1 MKKNNFKIV
10 KIDKSKNLFNYEKK
24 ILINEL
30 ILDLKLG
37 YYDFEKEKAQKVKF
51 SLEIDYQ
58 DKKPSNDK
66 DIKSIVNY
74 GTIVKFITKLIKKK
88 HYNFLETLAEAVF
101 DELFKDKRIAK
112 IMLKIEKL
120 EILKQCSS
128 VGIQITKK
136 EVMIS
141 SEIGKEVIKKE
152 LPLIPKLPGVYR
164 MLNDKGDILY
174 VGKAKN
180 LPNRLKSYVSEKNHI
195 IRTERMLSQ
204 TRKLEITTT
213 SNESEA
219 LLLEA
224 NLIKKY
230 KPKFNILLRDD
241 KSFPFIF
248 IGNKDKWPQIKR
260 HRGKKTKKGFYFG
273 PFASA
278 GSANWTIK
286 MIQKIFHLR
295 VCDDTVFKN
304 RERPCILYQIKRCSG
319 PCVGYIEKNEYKK
332 TVDDAIEFVSGKS
345 RKIQKSLSDQ
355 MEKASD
361 NLDFEKAGIL
371 RDRIKSLNIIQSSQ
385 RINEANLIEADVIA
399 GYKESGKT
407 CIQVFFYRSKQNWG
421 NQAFFPKHDPDE
433 KLSDILNSFVSQFY
447 ENKSVPSSII
457 LSEEI
462 KEKILIEKTLSQKE
476 EKQIDISIAK
486 KGSKLKVINQAIKN
500 AKDSLTRKL
509 YESQNNREL
518 FDAVANKFNL
528 ETNINLIEVYDNSH
542 IQGTNSVGAL
552 IAYGDEGFIKKRY
565 RKFNIKIQKNE
576 QDDYGMMREVLNR
589 RFKRAIQEK
598 DNYLTFP
605 DLVLIDGGKG
615 QYSVARETLNELG
628 LHDLPIVA
636 IAKGK
641 QRNSGNET
649 FFHNGKE
656 FKFIK
661 NDPTLFFLQR
671 IRDESHRFAISA
683 HRAKRKKGI
692 SKSLLDQ
699 IEGIGS
705 IRKRALLNHFGSAR
719 AVESASLDEIKSV
732 EGVEAKVAKK
742 IYNFFHE

>member
-1 MKKNNFKIV
+1 
-10 KIDKSKNLFNYEKK
+10 
-24 ILINEL
+24 
-30 ILDLKLG
+30 
-37 YYDFEKEKAQKVKF
+37 
-51 SLEIDYQ
+51 
-58 DKKPSNDK
+58 
-66 DIKSIVNY
+66 
-74 GTIVKFITKLIKKK
+74 
-88 HYNFLETLAEAVF
+88 
-101 DELFKDKRIAK
+101 
-112 IMLKIEKL
+112 
-120 EILKQCSS
+120 
-128 VGIQITKK
+128 
-136 EVMIS
+136 MIS

-164 MLNDKGDILY
+164 MLNDKGEILY

-180 LPNRLKSYVSEKNHI
+180 LPNRLKSYIAEKNHI

-204 TRKLEITTT
+204 TKKLEITTT

-224 NLIKKY
+224 NLIKKH

-248 IGNKDKWPQIKR
+248 IGNKDVWPQIRR
-260 HRGKKTKKGFYFG
+260 HRGKKTKEGFYFG

-319 PCVGYIEKNEYKK
+319 PCVGYVEKEDYKK

-355 MEKASD
+355 MEKASED
-361 NLDFEKAGIL
+361 LDFEKAVIL

-433 KLSDILNSFVSQFY
+433 SLSNILNSFVSQFY

-457 LSEEI
+457 ISEEI
-462 KEKILIEKTLSQKE
+462 KEKNLIEKTLSKKE
-476 EKQIDISIAK
+476 GKQVNLSVAK
-486 KGSKLKVINQAIKN
+486 KGSKLKVINQATKN
-500 AKDSLTRKL
+500 AKESLNRKL

-518 FDAVANKFNL
+518 FDSVASKFNL
-528 ETNINLIEVYDNSH
+528 ETNINLGEVYDNSH

-552 IAYGDEGFIKKRY
+552 IAFGEEGFIKKRY
-565 RKFNIKIQKNE
+565 RKFNIKSKKNE

-598 DNYLTFP
+598 DNYLSFP
-605 DLVLIDGGKG
+605 DLVIVDGGKG
-615 QYSVARETLNELG
+615 QYSVARDSLNELG
-628 LHDLPIVA
+628 LHEIPIIA

-641 QRNSGNET
+641 FRNSGNET

-656 FKFIK
+656 YKFNK

-683 HRAKRKKGI
+683 HRAKRKRGI

-732 EGVEAKVAKK
+732 DGVEEKVAKK

>member
-1 MKKNNFKIV
+1 LV
-10 KIDKSKNLFNYEKK
+10 YR
-24 ILINEL
+24 
-30 ILDLKLG
+30 
-37 YYDFEKEKAQKVKF
+37 
-51 SLEIDYQ
+51 
-58 DKKPSNDK
+58 
-66 DIKSIVNY
+66 
-74 GTIVKFITKLIKKK
+74 
-88 HYNFLETLAEAVF
+88 FL
-101 DELFKDKRIAK
+101 
-112 IMLKIEKL
+112 
-120 EILKQCSS
+120 
-128 VGIQITKK
+128 KK
-136 EVMIS
+136 EAMLS
-141 SEIGKEVIKKE
+141 SDIGKEVIKKE
-152 LPLIPKLPGVYR
+152 LPLMPKLPGVYR
-164 MLNDKGDILY
+164 MLNSKNEILY

-180 LPNRLKSYVSEKNHI
+180 LTNRLKSYVSEKNHI

-204 TRKLEITTT
+204 TKKLEITTT

-230 KPKFNILLRDD
+230 KPKYNILLRDD

-260 HRGKKTKKGFYFG
+260 HRGKKSKEGFYFG

-319 PCVGYIEKNEYKK
+319 PCVGYIKNDEYKH
-332 TVDDAIEFVSGKS
+332 TVEDAIEFVSGKS
-345 RKIQKSLSDQ
+345 RKIQKNLSQQ
-355 MEKASD
+355 MEKASEE
-361 NLDFEKAGIL
+361 LDFERATIL

-433 KLSDILNSFVSQFY
+433 SLNEILNSFISQFY
-447 ENKSVPSSII
+447 ENKSVPKTII
-457 LSEEI
+457 INEAI
-462 KEKILIEKTLSQKE
+462 KEKTLIEKTLSKKE
-476 EKQIDISIAK
+476 SKEISISVAK

-500 AKDSLTRKL
+500 AKDSLNRKL
-509 YESQNNREL
+509 YESQNNRDL
-518 FDAVANKFNL
+518 FDKVAKKFDL
-528 ETNINLIEVYDNSH
+528 ETNVSLVEVYDNSH

-552 IAYGDEGFIKKRY
+552 ITFGEEGFIKKRY
-565 RKFNIKIQKNE
+565 RKFNIKNKQNE
-576 QDDYGMMREVLNR
+576 QDDYGMMKEVLSR
-589 RFKRAIQEK
+589 RFKKAIQEK
-598 DNYLTFP
+598 DKYLSFP

-615 QYSVARETLNELG
+615 QYSSARDALNELG
-628 LHDLPIVA
+628 LHDIPIIA

-641 QRNSGNET
+641 FRNSGDET
-649 FFHNGKE
+649 FFHNGKS
-656 FKFIK
+656 FKFQK

-671 IRDESHRFAISA
+671 IRDEAHRFAVSA

-692 SKSLLDQ
+692 SRSLLDQ

-705 IRKRALLNHFGSAR
+705 MRKRALLNHFGSAR
-719 AVESASLDEIKSV
+719 AVESASLDEIKTV
-732 EGVEAKVAKK
+732 EGVEEKVAKK

>member
-1 MKKNNFKIV
+1 
-10 KIDKSKNLFNYEKK
+10 
-24 ILINEL
+24 
-30 ILDLKLG
+30 
-37 YYDFEKEKAQKVKF
+37 
-51 SLEIDYQ
+51 
-58 DKKPSNDK
+58 
-66 DIKSIVNY
+66 
-74 GTIVKFITKLIKKK
+74 
-88 HYNFLETLAEAVF
+88 
-101 DELFKDKRIAK
+101 
-112 IMLKIEKL
+112 
-120 EILKQCSS
+120 
-128 VGIQITKK
+128 
-136 EVMIS
+136 MIS

-164 MLNDKGDILY
+164 MLNDKGEILY

-180 LPNRLKSYVSEKNHI
+180 LPNRLKSYIAEKNHI

-204 TRKLEITTT
+204 TKKLEITTT

-224 NLIKKY
+224 NLIKKH

-248 IGNKDKWPQIKR
+248 IGNKDVWPQIRR
-260 HRGKKTKKGFYFG
+260 HRGKKTKEGFYFG

-319 PCVGYIEKNEYKK
+319 PCVGYVEKEDYKK

-355 MEKASD
+355 MEKASED
-361 NLDFEKAGIL
+361 LDFEKAVIL

-433 KLSDILNSFVSQFY
+433 SLSNILNSFVSQFY

-457 LSEEI
+457 ISEEI
-462 KEKILIEKTLSQKE
+462 KEKNLIEKTLSKKE
-476 EKQIDISIAK
+476 GKQVNLSVAK
-486 KGSKLKVINQAIKN
+486 KGSKLKVINQATKN
-500 AKDSLTRKL
+500 AKESLNRKL

-518 FDAVANKFNL
+518 FDSVSSKFNL
-528 ETNINLIEVYDNSH
+528 ETNINLVEVYDNSH

-552 IAYGDEGFIKKRY
+552 IAFGEEGFIKKRY
-565 RKFNIKIQKNE
+565 RKFNIKSKKNE

-598 DNYLTFP
+598 DNYLSFP
-605 DLVLIDGGKG
+605 DLVIVDGGKG
-615 QYSVARETLNELG
+615 QYSVARDSLNELG
-628 LHDLPIVA
+628 LHEIPIIA

-641 QRNSGNET
+641 FRNSGNET

-656 FKFIK
+656 YKFNK

-683 HRAKRKKGI
+683 HRAKRKRGI

-732 EGVEAKVAKK
+732 EGVEEKVAKK

>member
-1 MKKNNFKIV
+1 
-10 KIDKSKNLFNYEKK
+10 
-24 ILINEL
+24 
-30 ILDLKLG
+30 
-37 YYDFEKEKAQKVKF
+37 
-51 SLEIDYQ
+51 
-58 DKKPSNDK
+58 
-66 DIKSIVNY
+66 
-74 GTIVKFITKLIKKK
+74 
-88 HYNFLETLAEAVF
+88 
-101 DELFKDKRIAK
+101 
-112 IMLKIEKL
+112 
-120 EILKQCSS
+120 
-128 VGIQITKK
+128 
-136 EVMIS
+136 MIS
-141 SEIGKEVIKKE
+141 SETGKEVVKKE

-164 MLNDKGDILY
+164 MLNEKGDILY

-180 LPNRLKSYVSEKNHI
+180 LPSRLKSYVAEKNHI

-248 IGNKDKWPQIKR
+248 IGNKDKWSQIKR
-260 HRGKKTKKGFYFG
+260 HRGKKAKEGFYFG

-304 RERPCILYQIKRCSG
+304 RQRPCILYQIKRCSG
-319 PCVGYIEKNEYKK
+319 PCVGYIEKDEYKK

-345 RKIQKSLSDQ
+345 RKIQKNLSEL
-355 MEKASD
+355 MEKASE
-361 NLDFEKAGIL
+361 NLDFEKAVIL

-476 EKQIDISIAK
+476 EKQINISVAK
-486 KGSKLKVINQAIKN
+486 KGSKLKVIHQAIKN
-500 AKDSLTRKL
+500 AKDSLNRKL
-509 YESQNNREL
+509 YESQNNKEL
-518 FDAVANKFNL
+518 FDSVASKFNL
-528 ETNINLIEVYDNSH
+528 ETSINLIEVYDNSH

-565 RKFNIKIQKNE
+565 RKFNIKLEQNE

-598 DNYLTFP
+598 DNYLAFP
-605 DLVLIDGGKG
+605 DLVVVDGGKG

-641 QRNSGNET
+641 LRNSGNET

-656 FKFIK
+656 FKFEK

-671 IRDESHRFAISA
+671 IRDESHRFAVSA

-742 IYNFFHE
+742 IYSFFHE

>member
-1 MKKNNFKIV
+1 MGY
-10 KIDKSKNLFNYEKK
+10 KS
-24 ILINEL
+24 
-30 ILDLKLG
+30 
-37 YYDFEKEKAQKVKF
+37 Q
-51 SLEIDYQ
+51 
-58 DKKPSNDK
+58 
-66 DIKSIVNY
+66 
-74 GTIVKFITKLIKKK
+74 
-88 HYNFLETLAEAVF
+88 
-101 DELFKDKRIAK
+101 
-112 IMLKIEKL
+112 
-120 EILKQCSS
+120 
-128 VGIQITKK
+128 KK

-141 SEIGKEVIKKE
+141 SEIGKEIIKKE
-152 LPLIPKLPGVYR
+152 LPLIPKLPGVYK
-164 MLNDKGDILY
+164 MLSDKDQILY

-204 TRKLEITTT
+204 TRKIEITTT

-224 NLIKKY
+224 NLIKKH

-248 IGNKDKWPQIKR
+248 IGNKDKWSQIKR
-260 HRGKKTKKGFYFG
+260 HRGKKTKEGFYFG

-304 RERPCILYQIKRCSG
+304 RQRPCILYQIKRCSG
-319 PCVGYIEKNEYKK
+319 PCVGYIDESEYKR

-345 RKIQKSLSDQ
+345 RKIQKNLSDQ
-355 MEKASD
+355 MEKASES
-361 NLDFEKAGIL
+361 LDFEKAGIL

-385 RINEANLIEADVIA
+385 RINEANLVEADVIA
-399 GYKESGKT
+399 AYKESGQT

-433 KLSDILNSFVSQFY
+433 NLGNILNSFVSQFY

-457 LSEEI
+457 LSQEI
-462 KEKILIEKTLSQKE
+462 KEKILIEQTLSQKE
-476 EKQIDISIAK
+476 SKQVNISVAK

-500 AKDSLTRKL
+500 AKDSLNRKL
-509 YESQNNREL
+509 HESQNNREL
-518 FDAVANKFNL
+518 FESVVAKFNL

-542 IQGTNSVGAL
+542 NQGTNSVGAL
-552 IAYGDEGFIKKRY
+552 ISYGDEGFIKKRY
-565 RKFNIKIQKNE
+565 RKFNIKMKKNE
-576 QDDYGMMREVLNR
+576 QDDYGMMKEVLTR
-589 RFKRAIQEK
+589 RFKKAVQEK
-598 DNYLTFP
+598 EGHLSFP
-605 DLVLIDGGKG
+605 DLIFVDGGKG

-628 LHDLPIVA
+628 LHDIPLIA

-641 QRNSGNET
+641 FRNSGNET

-656 FKFIK
+656 YKFSK

-683 HRAKRKKGI
+683 HRARRKKGI

-732 EGVEAKVAKK
+732 EGVEEKVAKK

>member
-1 MKKNNFKIV
+1 MIARQLV
-10 KIDKSKNLFNYEKK
+10 YR
-24 ILINEL
+24 
-30 ILDLKLG
+30 
-37 YYDFEKEKAQKVKF
+37 
-51 SLEIDYQ
+51 
-58 DKKPSNDK
+58 
-66 DIKSIVNY
+66 
-74 GTIVKFITKLIKKK
+74 
-88 HYNFLETLAEAVF
+88 FL
-101 DELFKDKRIAK
+101 
-112 IMLKIEKL
+112 
-120 EILKQCSS
+120 
-128 VGIQITKK
+128 KK
-136 EVMIS
+136 EVMLS
-141 SEIGKEVIKKE
+141 SDIGKDVIKKE
-152 LPLIPKLPGVYR
+152 LPLMPKLPGVYR
-164 MLNDKGDILY
+164 MLNSKNEVLY

-180 LPNRLKSYVSEKNHI
+180 LTNRLKSYVSEKNHI

-204 TRKLEITTT
+204 TKKLEITTT

-248 IGNKDKWPQIKR
+248 IGNNEKWPQIKK
-260 HRGKKTKKGFYFG
+260 HRGKKTKEGFFFG

-304 RERPCILYQIKRCSG
+304 RKRPCILYQIKRCSG
-319 PCVGYIEKNEYKK
+319 PCVGYIKNDEYKQ

-345 RKIQKSLSDQ
+345 RKIQKNLSKQ
-355 MEKASD
+355 MEKASEE
-361 NLDFEKAGIL
+361 LDFEKATIL

-407 CIQVFFYRSKQNWG
+407 CIQIFFYRSKQNWG

-433 KLSDILNSFVSQFY
+433 SLKEILKSFIVQFY
-447 ENKSVPSSII
+447 ENKSIPKSII
-457 LSEEI
+457 LNEEI
-462 KEKILIEKTLSQKE
+462 NEKSLIEKTLSKKE
-476 EKQIDISIAK
+476 NKEINISVAK
-486 KGSKLKVINQAIKN
+486 KGSKLKVVNQAIKN
-500 AKDSLTRKL
+500 AKDSLNRKL
-509 YESQNNREL
+509 YESQNNKDL
-518 FDAVANKFNL
+518 FEKVAKKFNL
-528 ETNINLIEVYDNSH
+528 ETNISLIEVYDNSH

-552 IAYGDEGFIKKRY
+552 IAFGEEGFIKKRY
-565 RKFNIKIQKNE
+565 RKFNIKIEKNE
-576 QDDYGMMREVLNR
+576 QDDYGMMKEVLSR
-589 RFKRAIQEK
+589 RFKRAVEEK
-598 DNYLTFP
+598 ENYLSFP

-615 QYSVARETLNELG
+615 QYSTARETMNELG
-628 LHDLPIVA
+628 LHEIPIVA

-641 QRNSGNET
+641 FRNSGNET

-656 FKFIK
+656 FKFLK

-671 IRDESHRFAISA
+671 LRDESHRFAISA
-683 HRAKRKKGI
+683 HRSKRKKAI

-705 IRKRALLNHFGSAR
+705 MRKRALLNHFGSAR
-719 AVESASLDEIKSV
+719 AVESASFDEIKSV
-732 EGVEAKVAKK
+732 EGVEEKVAKK

>member
-1 MKKNNFKIV
+1 MV
-10 KIDKSKNLFNYEKK
+10 
-24 ILINEL
+24 
-30 ILDLKLG
+30 
-37 YYDFEKEKAQKVKF
+37 
-51 SLEIDYQ
+51 
-58 DKKPSNDK
+58 
-66 DIKSIVNY
+66 
-74 GTIVKFITKLIKKK
+74 
-88 HYNFLETLAEAVF
+88 
-101 DELFKDKRIAK
+101 
-112 IMLKIEKL
+112 
-120 EILKQCSS
+120 SS
-128 VGIQITKK
+128 D
-136 EVMIS
+136 S
-141 SEIGKEVIKKE
+141 GKEVIKKE
-152 LPLIPKLPGVYR
+152 IPLVPKLPGVYR
-164 MLNDKGDILY
+164 MLNAKNEVLY

-204 TRKLEITTT
+204 TTKLEITTT

-230 KPKFNILLRDD
+230 KPRFNILLRDD

-260 HRGKKTKKGFYFG
+260 HRGKKNREGFFFG

-286 MIQKIFHLR
+286 MIQKIFQLR

-319 PCVGYIEKNEYKK
+319 PCVGYVKEDDYKK
-332 TVDDAIEFVSGKS
+332 SVDDAIEFVSGKS
-345 RKIQKSLSDQ
+345 RKIQKNLSVQ
-355 MEKASD
+355 MEKSSED
-361 NLDFEKAGIL
+361 LDFEKAAIL

-385 RINEANLIEADVIA
+385 RINEANLVEADVIA

-433 KLSDILNSFVSQFY
+433 SLNDILNSFVSQFY

-457 LSEEI
+457 ISEEI
-462 KEKILIEKTLSQKE
+462 KEKTLIEKALTKKE
-476 EKQIDISIAK
+476 GKEINISVAK
-486 KGSKLKVINQAIKN
+486 TGSKLNVINQAIKN
-500 AKDSLTRKL
+500 AKDSLNRKL
-509 YESQNNREL
+509 YESQNNKEL
-518 FDAVANKFNL
+518 FEEVTKKFDL
-528 ETNINLIEVYDNSH
+528 ENNINLIEVYDNSH
-542 IQGTNSVGAL
+542 NQGSNSVGAL
-552 IAYGDEGFIKKRY
+552 ITYGEEGFVKKRY

-589 RFKRAIQEK
+589 RFKRAVQEK
-598 DNYLTFP
+598 DNYLTMP

-615 QYSVARETLNELG
+615 QYSVARETMNELG
-628 LHDLPIVA
+628 LHDIPIIA

-641 QRNSGNET
+641 FRNSGNET

-656 FKFIK
+656 FKFEK

-671 IRDESHRFAISA
+671 IRDEAHRFAISA

-705 IRKRALLNHFGSAR
+705 VRKRALLNHFGSAR
-719 AVESASLDEIKSV
+719 AVESASLEEIKSV
-732 EGVEAKVAKK
+732 EGVEEKVAKK